1 MVIQV
6 GYDSEI
12 ALQDSLFFPANLAMH
27 ITKVKHCTINLSP
40 TYLINILK
48 VHGIIIVN

>member
-12 ALQDSLFFPANLAMH
+12 ALQDSLIFPANLAMH
-27 ITKVKHCTINLSP
+27 ITKVKH
-40 TYLINILK
+40 
-48 VHGIIIVN
+48 